1 MPNVYAGYTISH
13 YKNQKNIKKHTEY
26 TSYKAIKQKTKDRV
40 TWTALTKI
48 GVNLD
53 VTEG

>member
-13 YKNQKNIKKHTEY
+13 YKNKKNIKKHTEY